1 MSITNKDLA
10 AAVSEKFKGHDIDV
24 VTYGANN
31 KTITVSKGGADNVYS
46 DGLYITTW
54 DHHLAVSGGFGNF
67 IFRHLACKDMLALFA
82 TKEID
87 TDYLLESLKAG
98 EALEFSA
105 DKAKELIKDYILE
118 WAIDLDEE
126 EKTLFTPTEMQATIN
141 DATTPIG
148 KDIYSADALDYYLG
162 RYENVIDGIA
172 TPLTFNTDFIDVAL
186 NRCNQVT
193 WSYEFICYA
202 VSFIAN
208 KLLSQDLKKA
218 S

>member
-1 MSITNKDLA
+1 MSITNQDLA

-148 KDIYSADALDYYLG
+148 KDIYSADALRYYLEH
-162 RYENVIDGIA
+162 YKYVLDGID
-172 TPLTFNTDFIDVAL
+172 TPLTFNADFIDTAL
-186 NRCNQVT
+186 NRCNQST
-193 WSYEFICYA
+193 WSYEFICYTVA
-202 VSFIAN
+202 FIAN
-208 KLLSQDLKKA
+208 KLFSQDLKKA